1 MNNKQLTKMLR
12 EKALQA
18 MPEVFDKID
27 LKTTSIGIRTTNK
40 PRFSLRFPR
49 VVASL
54 LTLMIFGV
62 ASYFVFFAPTNNS
75 VLALETDAETFGY
88 QILSGAMF
96 LESESIIEANPLSY
110 TLLSEEETLFET
122 NLDVF
127 NQTFAVL
134 ESLIGLK
141 SDLSFQLVESD
152 RAEYKQMIQVSLI
165 ALTEDDIAYTIYLNQ
180 RLRNRMESFQGI
192 IVFNEGSYTFTY
204 QRHSGMG
211 TSRLTIGTDTD
222 QIVVV
227 MNETAEDVVRFHYQF
242 RENGELVRELHLE
255 LTKDGEEIAASV
267 RTSIGGKPVRI
278 GMNRILVEGKPKL
291 QVNYGFGTDEIDETG
306 DVEVESVY
314 DEAQSKYVYRYNGMI
329 RRDGETTTVD
339 VTGQRPPRGN
349 MPDRPT
355 PPGPGGNH

>member
-1 MNNKQLTKMLR
+1 MNNKQLTTMLR

-18 MPEVFDKID
+18 MPEVFDKIN
-27 LKTTSIGIRTTNK
+27 LETATIGIRSLNK

-49 VVASL
+49 IAASL
-54 LTLMIFGV
+54 LTLMIFGI

-96 LESESIIEANPLSY
+96 LESEIIIEANPLSY
-110 TLLSEEETLFET
+110 TLLEEEESLFET

-134 ESLIGLK
+134 ESLIGMK
-141 SDLSFQLVESD
+141 SDMTFELLASD
-152 RAEYKQMIQVSLI
+152 RAEYKQMIHVTLV

-192 IVFNEGSYTFTY
+192 IVFNEGTYTFTY
-204 QRHSGMG
+204 QRHAVME
-211 TSRLTIGTDTD
+211 TSRLTIGNDTD

-242 RENGELVRELHLE
+242 RESGELVRELHLE
-255 LTKDGEEIAASV
+255 LTKDGDEIAAKL

-278 GMNRILVEGKPKL
+278 DMNRILIDGKPKL
-291 QVNYGFGTDEIDETG
+291 QVNYGFGADEIDETG
-306 DVEVESVY
+306 EVEVESVY
-314 DEAQSKYVYRYNGMI
+314 DEAQSKYVYRYNGSI
-329 RRDGETTTVD
+329 HRGGETTTVD

-349 MPDRPT
+349 MPDRPI